1 MRMGRCFCASR
12 GILKHCQSLMY
23 MVITNSLIN
32 FGNIIVSN
40 YKPNFGLKS
49 LNLPFRNIL
58 LAIIKN
64 EDGCG
69 RFWFSLDIGFL
80 GEWLSEFNDPQ
91 QTLHCP
97 MYAALMLS
105 HAPGQGSWCIPFPL
119 SPSCALHLAPFPHDA
134 SILAPIE
141 QLGMQFL
148 SHIPKCTVKELN
160 MARRK
165 GLVNSVIQILAED
178 IDQTWVESGT
188 MEVWPCSYCIF
199 MKLHKSTL
207 TRLAH
212 RGNFAPTQDDETK

>member
-91 QTLHCP
+91 QTLHCHITP
-97 MYAALMLS
+97 FMLPHAVPCAWAGQLMHPLS
-105 HAPGQGSWCIPFPL
+105 TITLLCPPFSPL
-119 SPSCALHLAPFPHDA
+119 SPRCLYPCTNWAAGDA
-134 SILAPIE
+134 
-141 QLGMQFL
+141 
-148 SHIPKCTVKELN
+148 V
-160 MARRK
+160 
-165 GLVNSVIQILAED
+165 SVPYSQMHC
-178 IDQTWVESGT
+178 QRVEYG
-188 MEVWPCSYCIF
+188 
-199 MKLHKSTL
+199 
-207 TRLAH
+207 
-212 RGNFAPTQDDETK
+212 